1 MSRVNPTAPVEFGEF
16 EAITFVVIAFSFNV
30 CVFAPS
36 PFGGTAETA
45 TATPHF

>member
-1 MSRVNPTAPVEFGEF
+1 MSRVDPTAPVEFGEF
-16 EAITFVVIAFSFNV
+16 EAITFTVIAFSFNV

-36 PFGGTAETA
+36 PFGSAETA